1 MKLISLDWFQKPP
14 IDFEHKQYLLYA
26 YLKSVDK
33 SYLRQRVSP
42 HLLHL
47 ERLQQEMDYFITKY
61 DIMRKAFDRNRYD
74 YFDNPK
80 LEGEDNHQ
88 INEIVEIVDF
98 SLPQIKTRIH
108 QGYLIFERNPNQV
121 LY

>member
-1 MKLISLDWFQKPP
+1 MKLIDLDWFQAPP

-33 SYLRQRVSP
+33 SYLMQRVSP

>member
-1 MKLISLDWFQKPP
+1 MKLLDLDWYSKPP

-26 YLKSVDK
+26 YLTTVDK
-33 SYLRQRVSP
+33 SYLNKKVSP

-47 ERLQQEMDYFITKY
+47 ERLKDEMDYFISKWI
-61 DIMRKAFDRNRYD
+61 IMQKVFDKNRYV

-80 LEGEDNHQ
+80 LEGEDN
-88 INEIVEIVDF
+88 IELSKIVEIVDYAI
-98 SLPQIKTRIH
+98 PQIDARIRS
-108 QGYLIFERNPNQV
+108 GYILFEKYPKQI

>member
-1 MKLISLDWFQKPP
+1 MKLISLNWFQKPP

-33 SYLRQRVSP
+33 SYLSQRVSP

>member
-1 MKLISLDWFQKPP
+1 MKLIDLDWFQAPP

-33 SYLRQRVSP
+33 SYLMQRVSP

-98 SLPQIKTRIH
+98 SLPQIKTRIY